1 MSTEE
6 TTSNA
11 VEGTDSWTTA
21 PAGPQVDAVSR
32 EAPVPP
38 EGAPSVPEITP
49 GSAEIPEEPPK
60 ADLAD
65 SAATPDDAVVEP
77 PD

>member
-1 MSTEE
+1 MSREETTGSTEE
-6 TTSNA
+6 D
-11 VEGTDSWTTA
+11 TDSWTTA

-38 EGAPSVPEITP
+38 GGAPSVPEITP
-49 GSAEIPEEPPK
+49 GSAEMPDEPPK